1 MISSLRGVVA
11 HVGLNSAVID
21 VNGFGMLVQATPQTL
36 GTLFIGREAQLAT
49 TMIVRED
56 SMTLYGFE
64 DAAQREVFETLI
76 SVSGVGPRLG
86 LAALSVHSPEA
97 LRIAAADGDNKAFSK
112 VPGIGPK
119 LAGRIVLELAGK
131 LVPTGERGSA
141 AGGWLERPGS
151 AGALRL
157 GMVGQGRRGSRG
169 HHHEENPEAA
179 AAGHVGDLL
188 RLTLRRAGPGRCP
201 DRFGP
206 APRRSEVACPR
217 RRGEPA
223 GLHRIEAEERAIEAA
238 LRPKNLDDFVGQ
250 HRVRK
255 QLSLVLEASRMRG
268 RSADHVLLSGPARAW
283 ARPRWP

>member
-131 LVPTGERGSA
+131 LVPTGEVAPQQA
-141 AGGWLERPGS
+141 AGWKGQVQQALCGLGWS
-151 AGALRL
+151 DKDAAAA
-157 GMVGQGRRGSRG
+157 VDTTAD
-169 HHHEENPEAA
+169 ENPEAA
-179 AAGHVGDLL
+179 AAGQVGDLL
-188 RLTLRRAGPGRCP
+188 RLTLRRLGQDGARTGSARRTAG
-201 DRFGP
+201 
-206 APRRSEVACPR
+206 V
-217 RRGEPA
+217 
-223 GLHRIEAEERAIEAA
+223 
-238 LRPKNLDDFVGQ
+238 K
-250 HRVRK
+250 
-255 QLSLVLEASRMRG
+255 
-268 RSADHVLLSGPARAW
+268 
-283 ARPRWP
+283 